1 MSNQQKKPRY
11 VYEYNNQKYEVP
23 QHFIYSVHNGGHDIN
38 EAFFTWAFNIHDI
51 SIMDIQVVYANT
63 DRTLKG
69 DKKNSAASSTFFI
82 ATVTGQDK
90 RKIIKV
96 GDGESGNESITNFQ
110 RGYPA
115 GLAIKRAKV
124 NMGKEFFNLVDLKM
138 ALDCRDFTIEF
149 GNEKGK
155 TLEELSRT
163 PQGIGT
169 IQWLA
174 SDKFTGDGML
184 KLKAQEFLF
193 LYAGGPAV
201 RTDYSIGRA
210 VNEPMPI
217 PQQGNSAPHSNPNAA
232 PVQNQPPQQAQQ
244 TTQGQPM
251 QQGGYPN
258 PPQGQ
263 GQNAGQQ
270 PAQQGGGYTQP
281 PQGQPQGTYNA
292 PPSQAQGGYT
302 QPPQGQPQGQP
313 TVPSGMTAEQNAVLT
328 AYKTKKFMTKEQ
340 INAIAIEM
348 FGPAFTWPTATFEQ
362 GNMYIQRL
370 QQQFGPV

>member
-11 VYEYNNQKYEVP
+11 IYEYNNQKYEVP

-232 PVQNQPPQQAQQ
+232 PVQNQPQQPTQVQNPQQGQSAPQSQFGGTAPQQ
-244 TTQGQPM
+244 
-251 QQGGYPN
+251 

-263 GQNAGQQ
+263 GQFNGQQ
-270 PAQQGGGYTQP
+270 PQ
-281 PQGQPQGTYNA
+281 QGTYNA
-292 PPSQAQGGYT
+292 PPG
-302 QPPQGQPQGQP
+302 QGQGNYNAPPAQQPNQPQ
-313 TVPSGMTAEQNAVLT
+313 VPAGMTAEQNAVLT

-348 FGPAFTWPTATFEQ
+348 FGPTFTWPTATFDQ